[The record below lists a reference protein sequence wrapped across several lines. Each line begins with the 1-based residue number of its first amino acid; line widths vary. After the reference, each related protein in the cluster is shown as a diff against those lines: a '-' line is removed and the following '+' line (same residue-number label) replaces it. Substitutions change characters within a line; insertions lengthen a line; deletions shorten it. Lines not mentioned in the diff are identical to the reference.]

1 MCAMFGGSRDVSLVR
16 HLNRELLGNIITQQA
31 AFYKFKLGETKVNI
45 YGEAAGEKYYDGPF
59 LFNCLI
65 SREDQEYPEQE
76 EGVNYIQGISFAFFQ
91 DDLVE
96 ANILPEVGD
105 IILYQEGYYEVDVT
119 VSNQYFLGKYPSYP
133 NNNSDGT
140 RNPLNPGLENFGSSI
155 SVVCKTHYVPA
166 DKVAI
171 SPYKERL

>member
-1 MCAMFGGSRDVSLVR
+1 MALFGSSRDVSLVR

-45 YGEAAGEKYYDGPF
+45 YGEAAGAKYYDGPF

-65 SREDQEYPEQE
+65 NREDQEYPEQE
-76 EGVNYIQGISFAFFQ
+76 DGVNYQRGISFAFYR

-105 IILYQEGYYEVDVT
+105 IILYQEGYYEVETT
-119 VSNQYFLGKYPSYP
+119 VSNQYFLGKDPSYP
-133 NNNSDGT
+133 NNNSNGT
-140 RNPLNPGLENFGSSI
+140 PNPINPGLENFGSSI
-155 SVVCKTHYVPA
+155 SIICKTHYVPA

-171 SPYKERL
+171 SPYHERF